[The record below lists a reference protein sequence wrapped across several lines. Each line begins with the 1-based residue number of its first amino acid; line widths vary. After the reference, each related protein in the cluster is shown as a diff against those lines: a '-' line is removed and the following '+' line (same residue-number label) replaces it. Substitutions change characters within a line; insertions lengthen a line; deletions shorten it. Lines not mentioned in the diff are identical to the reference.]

1 MFISTNWI
9 KDFVNLDGL
18 DVDKLIYNFTMS
30 TAEVEQII
38 KYGYDTDGVVVG
50 QIESIENVENSEKLH
65 KVLVNIGREKV
76 ISICGAKNIFVG
88 AKVPFAPVG
97 AKVQG
102 MDVKQSVLN
111 GLESF
116 GICLSEK
123 ELGMSDDHSGVM
135 ILEDNLEVGKNIK
148 DIISLEDTI
157 FEVDNKS
164 LTNRPDLWGHYGIAR
179 EFAAITK
186 RELKPLDVEDLAL
199 YNELPKLKVS
209 VENGEDCLR
218 YSAITIENINR
229 KISSYE
235 MKIRLYY
242 TGLRSIN
249 LLADLTNYIMLEI
262 GQPMHAFDKRFV
274 ESVNISR
281 LKEEQDFITLD
292 DVTRKLPAGTLMIN
306 NENGP
311 VAIAGIMGG
320 LNTEIKDDTTGVFL
334 ESATF
339 DATLIR
345 KTAIK
350 IAHRTDA
357 SARYEKTLD
366 PEFVALAT
374 GRFIKLLKDLD
385 SGVKVTSSFTDVYL
399 KKYPTITIDINK
411 KYFDRYIGVDLG
423 INQIVETLTNLKFK
437 VEQNGEDLKVEVPSF
452 RATKDVSIKAD
463 LVEEVARIYGYDNI
477 MPKSNL
483 FEAVPIAQDEIHTFE
498 YNAKNI
504 LAQKYGASEIHSYVW
519 YNKNLNSELQIEV
532 EDNLKVVNSL
542 SKGDD
547 TLRGYM
553 APTMLYAVN
562 NNLKYYPECK
572 IFEVG
577 RTFEYKFDNSNATEK
592 KVLGISLASTRE
604 DEESLM
610 YEAKSM
616 INSIFKTEKNIEPK
630 YVLNNN
636 ELNHSWI
643 NKVNTYNI
651 ELNGVKC
658 GYIACVHP
666 KVIDNIN
673 KKAAIV
679 IVEIRID
686 NLNEILS
693 NKVVYTPVTKYQ
705 TTSLDLSVIVDKN
718 VLYQEI
724 KNIVDSLNIKYLLD
738 YQYVGSY
745 ENEER
750 LKDKKSVTIKFNI
763 GSYDKTL
770 SKEEIDEVLNTLIT
784 AFEKNNMI
792 INK

>member
-1 MFISTNWI
+1 
-9 KDFVNLDGL
+9 
-18 DVDKLIYNFTMS
+18 
-30 TAEVEQII
+30 
-38 KYGYDTDGVVVG
+38 
-50 QIESIENVENSEKLH
+50 
-65 KVLVNIGREKV
+65 
-76 ISICGAKNIFVG
+76 
-88 AKVPFAPVG
+88 
-97 AKVQG
+97 
-102 MDVKQSVLN
+102 
-111 GLESF
+111 
-116 GICLSEK
+116 
-123 ELGMSDDHSGVM
+123 
-135 ILEDNLEVGKNIK
+135 
-148 DIISLEDTI
+148 
-157 FEVDNKS
+157 
-164 LTNRPDLWGHYGIAR
+164 
-179 EFAAITK
+179 
-186 RELKPLDVEDLAL
+186 
-199 YNELPKLKVS
+199 
-209 VENGEDCLR
+209 
-218 YSAITIENINR
+218 
-229 KISSYE
+229 
-235 MKIRLYY
+235 
-242 TGLRSIN
+242 
-249 LLADLTNYIMLEI
+249 
-262 GQPMHAFDKRFV
+262 
-274 ESVNISR
+274 
-281 LKEEQDFITLD
+281 
-292 DVTRKLPAGTLMIN
+292 MIN

-357 SARYEKTLD
+357 SARYEKT
-366 PEFVALAT
+366 
-374 GRFIKLLKDLD
+374 LLKDLD

-483 FEAVPIAQDEIHTFE
+483 FEAVPITQDEIHTFE

-547 TLRGYM
+547 TLRAYM

-572 IFEVG
+572 IFEIG

-592 KVLGISLASTRE
+592 KVLGISLASTKE
-604 DEESLM
+604 DETSLM

-643 NKVNTYNI
+643 NKVNTYSI

-770 SKEEIDEVLNTLIT
+770 SKEEIDGVLNTLIT